1 MEGVGVLRSY
11 AVPVEDAVAV
21 SGWGLTAESKGK
33 KCLLAASGSGF
44 LFNLENGNV
53 EDSFTLPRAEK
64 VHVAIGKEYVA
75 VCTIEGLV
83 RVRRN
88 RGRQMDLRIQGCEGV
103 ERICTLGYDT
113 LVVFESGGGVGTVQ
127 ISSMGLKWER
137 LASPS
142 GSEGTA
148 GRIYSSIFTSAPKSS
163 SLGPIVYSSEA
174 SEDMAF
180 SVRASGDVQLWK
192 VKELSWKARK
202 LVWEW
207 NVAMA
212 AWEIIAGNDRS
223 TDIYYEVVSCKAVGD
238 GRMCSLVAYS
248 TAGSPARLYIV
259 TNRVTSSSP
268 TVEHA
273 VELQTWG
280 KDDDVHGALESVELV
295 VSSGVAYVVFG
306 GEGVAAFV
314 SISEGVQEADQICG
328 EVSFVV
334 PDGQEIGCVLD
345 AYGDDLQGGAV
356 AILFRERYTI
366 ACAGVPAPSITS
378 LTKSTRPSSKKS
390 GKAGENL
397 DSSLASDSDSASGR
411 KTTQKSLSTKSESH
425 LNVVDTVWRAFL
437 QYANNQSGA
446 TRVTLEPVAADFEAR
461 GGAASTDASSA
472 IAGTSNRIVNGGS
485 RDEDLAPSS
494 LLVNHTL
501 SEKQTKHSQLLNML
515 GDERVMKIRLWDIL
529 DQSSRSIVVGNA
541 GRLSAAV
548 MIRTMENSQ
557 SNEDIMNSTSMI
569 ITESIRRAKDKT
581 DVYQEVS
588 RFERFLPS
596 LQEVFEEVA
605 STSFE
610 GLPDDTIDMTSVGE
624 AALMALGGCF
634 SAMGAGL
641 RARNEILDQA
651 QVNVEDRGG
660 WPCTERII
668 AVAQSL
674 LDRSLKI
681 GDGTA
686 VLLRGALHSSSAI
699 LIDVMLEA
707 IQVREGINSNVFES
721 QRSKWLNRIRLY
733 EPVKALELAAKFKD
747 FALMMELTCD
757 RDDFDSHLQ
766 RWAGYYGD
774 EFVRFAFMWMER
786 NGKPRILIEPRTGAL
801 GQLQAQ
807 FFTEG
812 DKSNL
817 RWLYLLAVEDYAGS
831 AETALAHAAKLRMKA
846 AENSVQQSKTLLSFA
861 KLANLVDET
870 GRSSSE
876 MEGALE
882 RSLYLIR
889 AQEDVAPEESSV
901 LPVADLV
908 RLYVDPEHRNSQDL
922 CIAVVIALEI
932 SKKSELD
939 PQQSTEL
946 HDYVWSRCMSN
957 QGDIWKPI
965 VAEAK
970 RGGVSDERL
979 SRLIRETAFF
989 SAAVN
994 VALGQQEAAAM
1005 MSRGVFS
1012 DLGLGEED
1020 IVHRLIRTSVDLA
1033 GEAMEVEA

>member
-1 MEGVGVLRSY
+1 MEGVGILRSF
-11 AVPVEDAVAV
+11 AVPVEDAIAV

-33 KCLLAASGSGF
+33 KCLLAASGTAF
-44 LFNLENGNV
+44 LFNLENGHV
-53 EDSFTLPRAEK
+53 EDSFPLPRAEK
-64 VHVAIGKEYVA
+64 VLVAIGNEYAA
-75 VCTIEGLV
+75 VCTSEGLL
-83 RVRRN
+83 RVRSN
-88 RGRQMDLRIQGCEGV
+88 RGRQMDLRIQDCESV
-103 ERICTLGYDT
+103 ERVCTLGSDT
-113 LVVFESGGGVGTVQ
+113 LVVFESGGGCGTVQ

-137 LASPS
+137 IASSS

-163 SLGPIVYSSEA
+163 SLGPIIYASEA

-180 SVRASGDVQLWK
+180 FVRASGDVQLWK
-192 VKELSWKARK
+192 VRELSWKARK

-223 TDIYYEVVSCKAVGD
+223 TDIYYEVVSCKAVGN

-268 TVEHA
+268 AVEHA

-328 EVSFVV
+328 EVSFVL
-334 PDGQEIGCVLD
+334 PDGEEIACVLD

-366 ACAGVPAPSITS
+366 ACAGVPAPSIAS
-378 LTKSTRPSSKKS
+378 LPKSTRSSRKS
-390 GKAGENL
+390 RKGVENV
-397 DSSLASDSDSASGR
+397 DSSLASASDSTTGR

-425 LNVVDTVWRAFL
+425 LNAVDTVWRAFL
-437 QYANNQSGA
+437 QYANNQTGA
-446 TRVTLEPVAADFEAR
+446 TRVTLEPLAADFEAR
-461 GGAASTDASSA
+461 GGAASADASSA

-485 RDEDLAPSS
+485 RDEDLAPYS

-501 SEKQTKHSQLLNML
+501 SEKQTKHAKLLNML
-515 GDERVMKIRLWDIL
+515 GDERVMKMRLWDIL

-548 MIRTMENSQ
+548 MIRTLENSK

-569 ITESIRRAKDKT
+569 ITESIQRAKDKT

-605 STSFE
+605 SASFE

-668 AVAQSL
+668 AVAQFL
-674 LDRSLKI
+674 VDRSLKI
-681 GDGTA
+681 SDGTA

-707 IQVREGINSNVFES
+707 IQVREGSNSNVFES
-721 QRSKWLNRIRLY
+721 QRSRWLNRIRLY
-733 EPVKALELAAKFKD
+733 EPEKALELAEKFKD
-747 FALMMELTCD
+747 FSLMMELTCD
-757 RDDFDSHLQ
+757 RGDFDRYLQ
-766 RWAGYYGD
+766 RWAPSYGD
-774 EFVRFAFMWMER
+774 AFVRFALTWMEQ
-786 NGKPRILIEPRTGAL
+786 NGKAKILIEPRTGAL

-807 FFTEG
+807 FFAEG
-812 DKSNL
+812 NRSNL
-817 RWLYLLAVEDYAGS
+817 RWLYLLAVEDYARS
-831 AETALAHAAKLRMKA
+831 AEAAFDHGVKIRMKA

-870 GRSSSE
+870 DRSPRE
-876 MEGALE
+876 MEVALE

-901 LPVADLV
+901 LPVADLI
-908 RLYVDPEHRNSQDL
+908 RLYVDTKHRSSQDL

-965 VAEAK
+965 VEEAK

-1012 DLGLGEED
+1012 NLGLGEED
-1020 IVHRLIRTSVDLA
+1020 TVHRLIRTSVDLA
-1033 GEAMEVEA
+1033 GEATAVDA